1 MGKCC
6 SKRQEPQP
14 IGYKKT
20 ETGPS
25 SKNNSNG
32 GSLDRYS
39 ADPNQQRGAAPTR
52 VDIIRPRPTPCK
64 ILIPQQSYQSSSP
77 VVIAASHSQRA
88 NKIVVALYTYRA
100 RDSTDVSFVKGDRME
115 VLDDTETGWWK
126 VLHLTTLQEGL
137 IPWNFVAIERS
148 VESED
153 WFFENV
159 SRKEAGKLLLVEENP
174 RGTFLVRPSEHNPRG
189 YSLSVKDWEES
200 RGHHVKHYKIKPL
213 DNGGFYI
220 ATNQTFPT
228 LPALVMAYSKNALGL
243 CHVLSRPC
251 PKPQPD
257 MWDLGPELRDKWE
270 INRNEVQLIKKLGHG
285 NFGEVYYGKWKNKT
299 EVAVKTL
306 RPGTMSTEAFLQEAA
321 IMKQFKHRHLVALY
335 AVCSNEEPIYIIQ
348 EYMCNGSLLDFLR
361 TGDGKYMQ
369 FEDLIYIA
377 AQVACGMEHLERKQL
392 IHRDLAAR
400 NVLIGENNKAKICD
414 FGLARV
420 IEDDEYCPKQGSRF
434 PVKWTA
440 PEAIVYGRFSIKSDV
455 WSFGILLMELFTYGQ
470 VPYPGMHGRE
480 VIEQVDKGYRMPKPV
495 NHPLPDSIYRLMLQ
509 CWDASPE
516 KRPTFE
522 FLNHYFESFNVTS
535 EIPYLEP
542 TTD

>member
-6 SKRQEPQP
+6 SKRQESQP
-14 IGYKKT
+14 IGYKKAD
-20 ETGPS
+20 TGLS
-25 SKNNSNG
+25 SKHSNG
-32 GSLDRYS
+32 GSLDRYT
-39 ADPNQQRGAAPTR
+39 ADPNQRGVQARA
-52 VDIIRPRPTPCK
+52 DIIRPRPTP
-64 ILIPQQSYQSSSP
+64 
-77 VVIAASHSQRA
+77 SHSQRS
-88 NKIVVALYTYRA
+88 NKIVVALYNYTA
-100 RDSTDVSFVKGDRME
+100 RESTDVSFMKGDRME
-115 VLDDTETGWWK
+115 VLDDSEPDWWR

-137 IPWNFVAIERS
+137 IPWNFVAVERS

-159 SRKEAGKLLLVEENP
+159 SRKEAGKLLLVDENP

-189 YSLSVKDWEES
+189 YSLSVKDWEEG

-213 DNGGFYI
+213 DNGGFFI
-220 ATNQTFPT
+220 ATNQTFSS

-243 CHVLSRPC
+243 CHVLSKPC

-270 INRNEVQLIKKLGHG
+270 INRNEIQLISELGNG
-285 NFGEVYYGKWKNKT
+285 NFGKVYYGKWRNKI

-321 IMKQFKHRHLVALY
+321 IMKQFRHRHLVALY
-335 AVCSNEEPIYIIQ
+335 AVCSKEEPIYIVQ

-361 TGDGKYMQ
+361 KGDGKYMQ

-377 AQVACGMEHLERKQL
+377 AQVASGMEYLESKQL

-400 NVLIGENNKAKICD
+400 NVLIGEKNKAKICD

-440 PEAIVYGRFSIKSDV
+440 PEAIVYARFSIKSDV
-455 WSFGILLMELFTYGQ
+455 WSYGILLMELFTYGQ

-480 VIEQVDKGYRMPKPV
+480 VIEQVDKGYRMPKPL

-542 TTD
+542 PTD

>member
-6 SKRQEPQP
+6 SKRQDPQP
-14 IGYKKT
+14 LVYNKKT
-20 ETGPS
+20 EAALS
-25 SKNNSNG
+25 SKSNG
-32 GSLDRYS
+32 NSMDSRYT
-39 ADPNQQRGAAPTR
+39 ADPNQSRAQARA
-52 VDIIRPRPTPCK
+52 DIIRPRHTPRK
-64 ILIPQQSYQSSSP
+64 IPQPLKPTSP
-77 VVIAASHSQRA
+77 VLASPSLYFYFFHTFIYPVYQCYIFYINFNR
-88 NKIVVALYTYRA
+88 KFIILRVVFACILFYVF
-100 RDSTDVSFVKGDRME
+100 D
-115 VLDDTETGWWK
+115 K
-126 VLHLTTLQEGL
+126 VHAK
-137 IPWNFVAIERS
+137 F
-148 VESED
+148 

-159 SRKEAGKLLLVEENP
+159 SRKEAGKLLLVDENP

-189 YSLSVKDWEES
+189 YSLSVKDWEEG

-213 DNGGFYI
+213 DNGGFFI

-243 CHVLSRPC
+243 CHVLSKPC

-270 INRNEVQLIKKLGHG
+270 INRSEIQLIRKLGHG
-285 NFGEVYYGKWKNKT
+285 NFGEVYYGKWRNKI

-321 IMKQFKHRHLVALY
+321 IMKQFRHRHLVALY
-335 AVCSNEEPIYIIQ
+335 AVCSKEEPIYIVQ

-377 AQVACGMEHLERKQL
+377 AQVASGMEHLESKQL

-400 NVLIGENNKAKICD
+400 NVLIGEKNKAKICD

-440 PEAIVYGRFSIKSDV
+440 PEAIVYGKFTIKSDV
-455 WSFGILLMELFTYGQ
+455 WSYGILLMELFTYGQ
-470 VPYPGMHGRE
+470 VPYPGKSSTFISILDR
-480 VIEQVDKGYRMPKPV
+480 PV
-495 NHPLPDSIYRLMLQ
+495 WANIDMFSL
-509 CWDASPE
+509 
-516 KRPTFE
+516 
-522 FLNHYFESFNVTS
+522 
-535 EIPYLEP
+535 
-542 TTD
+542 